1 MSNLDVSLRLRLV
14 NQLAGPAKDAK
25 RELEGVGAAA
35 KKLDGAKAGK
45 LAADLAKTK
54 NEAKGADAALS
65 QASTSARKL
74 GAAKADKLARDLAKT
89 RTEALAGMKALA
101 QFNTQLQKLDG
112 GHVDR
117 LVQGLRN
124 ATAQSERLARGLRR
138 VRDESRGAGQGG
150 SGGGALPPTTERRG
164 QGGGALPA
172 VIGMGARAAGV
183 VGGVYAGVRVAG
195 AVKQSFQDFAE
206 LDRRMTRLGITA
218 EATKAQV
225 DAATGNVRA
234 IARQYAVPVE
244 EVLKGLEALVAQG
257 KELPEALAMMDAV
270 VKSAQASG
278 ASAEDMSNSAGAM
291 MTNLKLKVEE
301 LPEAFDRL
309 AYAGKK
315 GQFELKDM
323 ARYFPEL
330 AAAWANVGQK
340 GAGKLADL
348 AAATQIIRKE
358 AGTSEKTFNGIRDLL
373 AKINTTDVQN
383 NFKKMGVDLEAGLK
397 KGAKEGKPLLD
408 VIIEL
413 TEKALKGDMAKL
425 PKLFGEID
433 SRTAISALINLKA
446 EFRSLRA
453 EIQTKALGTINTD
466 VVRLTGDA
474 QASIDKLADSWSA
487 AGIAVGKFVAEA
499 TPAVGLLERLS
510 RGIDSAREYLSGDKK
525 DDSKKDAPRVDEP
538 AGPKSQFSGR
548 MQSYEHARA
557 TRAALNARRPKL
569 SDFSGR
575 FQSQNYAK
583 ALAQWEREQ
592 RSNKPLRG
600 PATPIPEV
608 GNYSPVPSFKPPAI
622 GRRQAAPADPRN
634 YSPVP
639 PVAASVAETT
649 MQRISRAVASESAKA
664 VAESQSAAERIRA
677 MWNFQV
683 SPQISPRFSGPAASG
698 APAGGASSAPR
709 GPASAPAPESPRK
722 QAGLAGGRTVHV
734 TVHVNGAGRDG
745 SRIGQ
750 DIARQLAQLGDSSSA
765 LFDTV

>member
-1 MSNLDVSLRLRLV
+1 MSNLDVALRLRLI
-14 NQLAGPAKDAK
+14 NQLGGPAKDAK
-25 RELEGVGAAA
+25 RELESVGAAA
-35 KKLDGAKAGK
+35 KKLDGAKADK
-45 LAADLAKTK
+45 IARDLARTK
-54 NEAKGADAALS
+54 AEAKGADAAL
-65 QASTSARKL
+65 QKAAAGAKRLDGTSADRLSAKLRK
-74 GAAKADKLARDLAKT
+74 ATAHSDQ
-89 RTEALAGMKALA
+89 LA
-101 QFNTQLQKLDG
+101 Q
-112 GHVDR
+112 
-117 LVQGLRN
+117 
-124 ATAQSERLARGLRR
+124 SLRR
-138 VRDESRGAGQGG
+138 VRSEANSADHAGKVDPVFLQRQGRGG
-150 SGGGALPPTTERRG
+150 SAVIAGGTARMMGAVGGA
-164 QGGGALPA
+164 
-172 VIGMGARAAGV
+172 
-183 VGGVYAGVRVAG
+183 YAGVRAVG
-195 AVKQSFQDFAE
+195 AIKQSFEDFAA
-206 LDRRMTRLGITA
+206 LDRRLTRLGITA

-225 DAATGNVRA
+225 DGATVKVRE
-234 IARQYAVPVE
+234 IAQQYAVPVE
-244 EVLKGLEALVAQG
+244 EVLKGLEALVTQG

-278 ASAEDMSNSAGAM
+278 AAAEDMSNSAGAM

-340 GAGKLADL
+340 GADKLADL

-373 AKINTTDVQN
+373 AKINSTDVQN

-408 VIIEL
+408 VITEL

-425 PKLFGEID
+425 PQLFGEID

-453 EIQTKALGTINTD
+453 EIQTKALGTINAD

-474 QASIDKLADSWSA
+474 RASIDKLANAWSA
-487 AGIAVGKFVAEA
+487 AGTAVGKFVAEA
-499 TPAVGLLERLS
+499 TPAVGILEKLS
-510 RGIDSAREYLSGDKK
+510 RGIDSAREYMSGDKK
-525 DDSKKDAPRVDEP
+525 DDPKKDAPRVDEP

-592 RSNKPLRG
+592 RAYRTERG
-600 PATPIPEV
+600 AASPKEER
-608 GNYSPVPSFKPPAI
+608 NFSPVTSFTPPPI
-622 GRRQAAPADPRN
+622 GRRQAAPTDPRN

-639 PVAASVAETT
+639 PVAASEAETT
-649 MQRISRAVASESAKA
+649 MQRIRRAVASESAKA
-664 VAESQSAAERIRA
+664 VADSQSATERIRA

-683 SPQISPRFSGPAASG
+683 SPQISPRFGAAPGGSGQSPRDPAPATAAPAAPSKRADAG
-698 APAGGASSAPR
+698 ARVQIVNHFTINNTGA
-709 GPASAPAPESPRK
+709 
-722 QAGLAGGRTVHV
+722 
-734 TVHVNGAGRDG
+734 NGE
-745 SRIGQ
+745 RIGR